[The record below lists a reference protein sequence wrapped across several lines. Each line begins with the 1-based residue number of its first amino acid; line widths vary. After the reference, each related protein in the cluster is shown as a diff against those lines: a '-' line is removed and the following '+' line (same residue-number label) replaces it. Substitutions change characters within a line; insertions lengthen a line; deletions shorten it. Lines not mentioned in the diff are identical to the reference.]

1 MNTLII
7 EHADQSTTELFKQLV
22 DKLGLSMKTK
32 KEKAEPGVIT
42 NPELLRRIEAYESGK
57 EKPFQVTLDDL
68 KKLINEKH

>member
-32 KEKAEPGVIT
+32 KEKAEPGVVT
-42 NPELLRRIEAYESGK
+42 NPELIKRIKKIDSGK
-57 EKPFQVTLDDL
+57 AELIKVSLKDL
-68 KKLINEKH
+68 KKLANA

>member
-32 KEKAEPGVIT
+32 KEKAKPGVVT
-42 NPELLRRIEAYESGK
+42 NPELIKRIKKIDSGK
-57 EKPFQVTLDDL
+57 AELVKVSLKDL
-68 KKLINEKH
+68 KKLTNA